1 MLSVV
6 KKKKHF
12 HLASAWVGWVF
23 FEYPDVLNAEGGEEN
38 VKVDMNFLTLK
49 AHTESRF

>member
-6 KKKKHF
+6 KKKRF
-12 HLASAWVGWVF
+12 HLPSAWVDWVF
-23 FEYPDVLNAEGGEEN
+23 FDYPDVLNAERVAEN
-38 VKVDMNFLTLK
+38 VEVVMNSLILE